1 MILESLDLIQFK
13 NHLHSKLAFSP
24 QINCLLGRN
33 GSGKTNVLDGI
44 HYLSLTKSAL
54 QSSDA
59 LSIQHE
65 QDFFTLIGKFTVES
79 KPLEVRCTLEQG
91 KKKQIFQNGK
101 AVDKVSDHVGKIPLV
116 LIAPD
121 DTELI
126 KGGSEGR
133 RKFFDGLLA
142 QLDHPY
148 LEQLIRYHHF
158 LKQRNALLKQFG
170 ETGRRDLTLLSTYDE
185 EIIVLSKG
193 IAKRRAALVEEITP
207 LLQFYYEKLSMGRE
221 QVALHYETEALR
233 DNFQEYFLQLRQ
245 KDFGTKN
252 SNAGIHKDDFEFQ
265 IDTHPLRKLG
275 SQGQQKSYI
284 IALKL
289 AQFALFEKS
298 KGEKPLLLLD
308 DIFDKL
314 DEERIVM
321 LMQLVSQGNF
331 GQLFI
336 TDARPERSRE
346 LLGTIQAEVAYFFV
360 EDGVVSQKYGAD
372 AP

>member
-59 LSIQHE
+59 LSIQHDA
-65 QDFFTLIGKFTVES
+65 DFFTVKGKFTVDAH
-79 KPLEVRCTLEQG
+79 PLEVRCTLEQG

-101 AVDKVSDHVGKIPLV
+101 VMEKASDHVGKIPLV
-116 LIAPD
+116 MIAPD

-148 LEQLIRYHHF
+148 LDQLIRYHHF

-193 IAKRRAALVEEITP
+193 IAKRRAALLEEITP

-245 KDFGTKN
+245 KDFVTKN

-275 SQGQQKSYI
+275 SQGQQKSFI

-289 AQFALFEKS
+289 AQFALFEKA

-321 LMQLVSQGNF
+321 LMQLVSQGSF

-336 TDARPERSRE
+336 TDARPERSKE
-346 LLGTIQAEVAYFFV
+346 ILSALDAEVVFFYI
-360 EDGVVSQKYGAD
+360 EDGQVLSQEI
-372 AP
+372 

>member
-1 MILESLDLIQFK
+1 MILESLALIQFQ
-13 NHLHSKLAFSP
+13 NHLHSKLTFSP
-24 QINCLLGRN
+24 QLNCLVGRN

-59 LSIQHE
+59 LSIQHSTE
-65 QDFFTLIGKFTVES
+65 FFTLKGKFTVAS
-79 KPLEVRCTLEQG
+79 SPLEVRCTLEQG
-91 KKKQIFQNGK
+91 KKKLIFQNGK

-158 LKQRNALLKQFG
+158 LKQRNALLKQFAD
-170 ETGRRDLTLLSTYDE
+170 TGRRDFTLLAAYE
-185 EIIVLSKG
+185 EELIPLSQSL
-193 IAKRRAALVEEITP
+193 AKRRATLIQEISP
-207 LLQFYYEKLSMGRE
+207 LLQRYYEALSMGRE
-221 QVALHYETEALR
+221 QVGLSYETEALR
-233 DNFQEYFLQLRQ
+233 EDFAEYYLGMRP
-245 KDFGTKN
+245 KDFATKN
-252 SNAGIHKDDFEFQ
+252 CNAGIHKDDFDFR
-265 IDTHPLRKLG
+265 IDSHPLRKLG
-275 SQGQQKSYI
+275 SQGQQKSFI

-289 AQFALFEKS
+289 AQFELFEKA

-314 DEERIVM
+314 DEERIGM

-336 TDARPERSRE
+336 SDARPERSKE
-346 LLGTIQAEVAYFFV
+346 ILSALDAEVAFFYLK
-360 EDGVVSQKYGAD
+360 DGQVRSQET
-372 AP
+372 

>member
-1 MILESLDLIQFK
+1 MILESLELIQFK
-13 NHLHSKLAFSP
+13 NHLQSKLTFSP

-59 LSIQHE
+59 MSIQHNAE
-65 QDFFTLIGKFTVES
+65 FFTVKGKFSVAS
-79 KPLEVRCTLEQG
+79 SPLEVRCTLEQG
-91 KKKQIFQNGK
+91 KKKLIFQNGK

-148 LEQLIRYHHF
+148 LVQLIRYHHF
-158 LKQRNALLKQFG
+158 LKQRNALLKQFAD
-170 ETGRRDLTLLSTYDE
+170 TGRRDLSLLSTYE
-185 EIIVLSKG
+185 EELIPLSQSL
-193 IAKRRAALVEEITP
+193 ALRRAALIQEISP
-207 LLQFYYEKLSMGRE
+207 SLQRYYEELSTGRE
-221 QVALHYETEALR
+221 KVGLSYETEALR
-233 DNFQEYFLQLRQ
+233 EDFAEYYLSMRP
-245 KDFGTKN
+245 KDFATKN
-252 SNAGIHKDDFEFQ
+252 SNVGIHKDDFDFQ
-265 IDTHPLRKLG
+265 IDSHPLKKFG
-275 SQGQQKSYI
+275 SQGQQKSFI

-289 AQFALFEKS
+289 AQFELFEKA

-314 DEERIVM
+314 DEERIARLLHM
-321 LMQLVSQGNF
+321 VSQGNF

-336 TDARPERSRE
+336 TDARPERSKE
-346 LLGTIQAEVAYFFV
+346 MLGTLQREVAYFFV
-360 EDGVVSQKYGAD
+360 EDGVVSKK
-372 AP
+372 

>member
-13 NHLHSKLAFSP
+13 NHLHSKLVFSP

-44 HYLSLTKSAL
+44 HYLSLTKSSL

-65 QDFFTLIGKFTVES
+65 KEFFTLIGKFKVES
-79 KPLEVRCTLEQG
+79 NPLEVRCTLEQG

-148 LEQLIRYHHF
+148 LEELIRYHHF

-185 EIIVLSKG
+185 EIVYLSQS
-193 IAKRRAALVEEITP
+193 IAKRRAALVKEIIP
-207 LLQFYYEKLSMGRE
+207 LLQYYYEKLSMGRE
-221 QVALHYETEALR
+221 KVALNYDTEALSE
-233 DNFQEYFLQLRQ
+233 NFPDYFLRLRQ
-245 KDFGTKN
+245 KDFVTKN

-265 IDTHPLRKLG
+265 IDAHSLRKLG
-275 SQGQQKSYI
+275 SQGQQKSFI

-289 AQFALFEKS
+289 AQFALFEKA

-314 DEERIVM
+314 DDLRIERLIQRIAEPTM
-321 LMQLVSQGNF
+321 
-331 GQLFI
+331 GQVFL
-336 TDARPERSRE
+336 TDAREERSRS
-346 LLGTIQAEVAYFFV
+346 LLQNSNFQFSYLFL
-360 EDGVVSQKYGAD
+360 
-372 AP
+372 